1 MLETLLAL
9 SLAQAPGAGAG
20 VGTGLGAETGSGQFL
35 LNGQPITQVVTRLI
49 DYFGDCPGQG
59 LEKITNVSFL
69 ASVSPGPYRR
79 ILISNQ
85 MTGGYT
91 DREYDERRPSSEG
104 FAMASGQGQ
113 HGSFLTLARGMNM
126 FSYVVRDRV
135 QNQVLDQGF
144 ARLRVSQD
152 RVTRQRNFSSI
163 NTDQYC
169 ASNRSRDL
177 NNCANGLITL
187 ERTGVCPDASRR
199 VLSLETIRLKP

>member
-20 VGTGLGAETGSGQFL
+20 VGTGLGTGTGSGQFL
-35 LNGQPITQVVTRLI
+35 LTGQPITQVVTRLI

-135 QNQVLDQGF
+135 QVAVED
-144 ARLRVSQD
+144 
-152 RVTRQRNFSSI
+152 
-163 NTDQYC
+163 
-169 ASNRSRDL
+169 
-177 NNCANGLITL
+177 
-187 ERTGVCPDASRR
+187 
-199 VLSLETIRLKP
+199 